1 MNYDCMARP
10 IKVRDNYCCLRSLVW
25 LLWPIKN
32 WVISF
37 RRKSQWPMGT
47 IKFKSDSISNPM
59 YNVLNHHHSASL
71 FHEPPLICHL
81 ITGQFI
87 YLLSIVVTNTTS
99 VSSANYDNQQ
109 MEYSG
114 PFLLSFSLS
123 LSFLRHA
130 HLHIQIARQL
140 SITIHNHINCCC
152 LPRSEGGITTSRA
165 LLLLNPRPSTVC
177 QRERTEATRRHFMSL
192 YL

>member
-1 MNYDCMARP
+1 MSST
-10 IKVRDNYCCLRSLVW
+10 IITRSYSSVNC
-25 LLWPIKN
+25 P
-32 WVISF
+32 
-37 RRKSQWPMGT
+37 
-47 IKFKSDSISNPM
+47 
-59 YNVLNHHHSASL
+59 SL
-71 FHEPPLICHL
+71 SHGPPLICHL

-87 YLLSIVVTNTTS
+87 YLLSIVVTNTTTTS
-99 VSSANYDNQQ
+99 LSANYDNQQ

-114 PFLLSFSLS
+114 PFSLS
-123 LSFLRHA
+123 LFMSFLRHA

-152 LPRSEGGITTSRA
+152 LLRSEGGITTSRA
-165 LLLLNPRPSTVC
+165 LLLLNPRPSAMR